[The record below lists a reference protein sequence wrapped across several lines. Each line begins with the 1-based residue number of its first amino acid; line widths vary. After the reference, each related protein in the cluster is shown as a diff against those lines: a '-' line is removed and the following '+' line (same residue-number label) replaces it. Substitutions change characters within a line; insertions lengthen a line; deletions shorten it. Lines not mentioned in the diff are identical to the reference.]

1 MDRAKQIMTIQHHNN
16 NVSWSLTYMQRIK
29 LQFDNGIKGRKVKI
43 YLKCFKIPAS
53 TENVLKIL
61 IYIDS

>member
-53 TENVLKIL
+53 TENG
-61 IYIDS
+61 